1 MPWRREWLSTPVFL
15 PGEFHGQRIVGY
27 SPWGHK
33 ELDTTEQLS
42 YTHTQIS
49 IMHLYTVFI
58 MLYTQC
64 IEDYKLENF
73 TSAPFQTGGSSAY
86 FVNLRASLLMSGAWH
101 EATLELWK
109 L

>member
-1 MPWRREWLSTPVFL
+1 MDRGGLWAIV
-15 PGEFHGQRIVGY
+15 HGVTKSRTRLNNCQ
-27 SPWGHK
+27 
-33 ELDTTEQLS
+33 
-42 YTHTQIS
+42 THTQIS

-64 IEDYKLENF
+64 TEDYKLENF